1 MGYAIAE
8 ELAGQGA
15 KVILVSGPVSVSAQS
30 ENINIVPVESAE
42 QMYTECVSCFPECDG
57 AVMTAA
63 VADFTPANPEAQKTK
78 RGKENWNIELKPTKD
93 IAAALGKMKR
103 ANQILV
109 GFALE
114 TANEVAN
121 AQNKLEKKNLDFI
134 VLNSLND
141 AGAGFGTDTNKITII
156 QKNNKTV
163 PFELKSKQEVA
174 ADIVKMMISIMR

>member
-1 MGYAIAE
+1 
-8 ELAGQGA
+8 
-15 KVILVSGPVSVSAQS
+15 
-30 ENINIVPVESAE
+30 
-42 QMYTECVSCFPECDG
+42 
-57 AVMTAA
+57 
-63 VADFTPANPEAQKTK
+63 
-78 RGKENWNIELKPTKD
+78 
-93 IAAALGKMKR
+93 MKR

-141 AGAGFGTDTNKITII
+141 AGTGFGTDTNKITII